1 MSKIKVIDALCGQG
15 KSKALINY
23 INSCKDT
30 GKKFMY
36 VTPFLSETERIK
48 SECSSLD
55 FKTPESKGSKIFSLK
70 SLLSKQKNIVTTHSL
85 FKKFDEETIDIAKL
99 GDYTLVLDEVA
110 DVIEIPNISKY
121 DLDTLL
127 EKYVIVR
134 ENGQLEWVA
143 TEYRGEFAYYKK
155 QCEFGSLYL
164 YSSNFKQAPTLLWFF
179 PVSIFKAFKEVY
191 ILTYLFDAQIQKY
204 YYNYHCLDFEHLYVK
219 DFKTTKEPQEYDW
232 SEIKNLIHICDN
244 KKLNTIGD
252 DTGSL
257 SLAWFQRNKNNVVM
271 QTLKNNTYNYFRNIS
286 ATSSDSNLWTTFKEY
301 KTSLRGKGYTKG
313 FASLS
318 MRATNMY
325 SDKTTVAYLA
335 NRYMNPMIKNFFM
348 SKGIKIDEDTY
359 ALSELIQF
367 LFRSQIRT
375 GNPINVYIPSSRM
388 RNLLKSW
395 IEQE

>member
-30 GKKFMY
+30 NKKFMY

-48 SECSSLD
+48 TECSSLD
-55 FKTPESKGSKIFSLK
+55 FKTPESKGSKMFSLK

-85 FKKFDEETIDIAKL
+85 FKRFDEETIDIAML
-99 GDYTLVLDEVA
+99 SNYTLVLDEVA

-127 EKYVIVR
+127 EKYVIVH
-134 ENGQLEWVA
+134 EDGKLEWVA
-143 TEYRGEFAYYKK
+143 TEYQGEFAYYKK
-155 QCEFGSLYL
+155 QCELGGLYL
-164 YSSNFKQAPTLLWFF
+164 YSPKSKQTPVLLWFF
-179 PVSIFKAFKEVY
+179 PVSIFRAFKEVY

-204 YYNYHCLDFEHLYVK
+204 YYDYHCLDYEHLYVK
-219 DFKTTKEPQEYDW
+219 DFHITRELQKYNWSKTK
-232 SEIKNLIHICDN
+232 SLINVCDN
-244 KKLNTIGD
+244 KKLNSIGD

-257 SLAWFQRNKNNVVM
+257 SLAWFQRNKDNVVV
-271 QTLKNNTYNYFRNIS
+271 QTLKNDTYNYFRNIS
-286 ATSSDSNLWTTFKEY
+286 ATSSDKNLWTTFKEY
-301 KTSLRGKGYTKG
+301 KSNLRGKGYTKG

-318 MRATNMY
+318 MRATNLY
-325 SDKTTVAYLA
+325 SDKESIAYLA
-335 NRYMNPMIKNFFM
+335 NRYMNPLIKNFFV
-348 SKGIKIDEDTY
+348 SKGIKIDEDKY

-367 LFRSQIRT
+367 LFRSQIR
-375 GNPINVYIPSSRM
+375 NDSPVNIYIPSSRM